1 MGLASKLAA
10 KGIVNA
16 ENQGVEMFISTGYA
30 PLDHA
35 LSARWVN
42 GGFPAGRIIEMFGPP
57 SAGKTAIS
65 TNTMVNAQQ
74 AGGLAVFQDH
84 ENSFDEE
91 LAVGFGLNTDP
102 DHWVYNKPDTFE
114 QSIDQIETILKAARG
129 LEFKDERF
137 VLSGEKPEYDMAL
150 PIVIVVDSLASMVP
164 RSALTD
170 SKGKEKE
177 AADRNMNDNT
187 ALARATSAHFPRLAL
202 LAERA
207 NATII
212 FLNQTRTKLGVTYG
226 DPTTTPGGGAPEFY
240 ASVRVSLTRA
250 MLKGGPDKK
259 ETVGQRITANVIKN
273 KVVAPFQKAE
283 WDFLFDQNGTGRFDV
298 IGGTIDALVTIGKI
312 ERSGAWTTWDGK
324 KWNSRSQLEAHIVE
338 KRQYPELLALFP
350 TTAD

>member
-10 KGIVNA
+10 KGIKNA
-16 ENQGVEMFISTGYA
+16 ENQGVEMFISTGYV
-30 PLDHA
+30 PLDYA
-35 LSARWVN
+35 LSAKWKD

-65 TNTMVNAQQ
+65 TNTMVNAQR

-91 LAVGFGLNTDP
+91 LAVGFGLNIDP

-170 SKGKEKE
+170 SKGKEKD

-240 ASVRVSLTRA
+240 ASIRVSLSRA
-250 MLKGGPDKK
+250 MLKSADKTK
-259 ETVGQRITANVIKN
+259 TIGQRITANVIKN

-283 WDFLFDQNGTGRFDV
+283 WDFLFDLDGKGRFDV
-298 IGGTIDALVTIGKI
+298 IGGTIDALVNLGKI

-324 KWNSRSQLEAHIVE
+324 KWNSRAALEAHIE
-338 KRQYPELLALFP
+338 LKGQMPELLALFP
-350 TTAD
+350 TS